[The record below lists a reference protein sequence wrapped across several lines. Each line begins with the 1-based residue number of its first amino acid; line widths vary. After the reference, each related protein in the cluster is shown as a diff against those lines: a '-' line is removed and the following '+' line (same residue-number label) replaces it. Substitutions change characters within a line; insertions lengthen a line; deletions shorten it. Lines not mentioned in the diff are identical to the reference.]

1 MEMDLIAGLGPVFVF
16 CMLLLVIFLCKS
28 QGYESGQKRAGRQG
42 ENYVC
47 DLICQ
52 VLKEKDLLFFFF
64 FIEIEGKRTEL
75 DHIIVNNRGIFIIEV
90 KNYSGSLMG
99 TDNDY
104 EWVKTKISSSGN
116 SYTKIVKNPIKQVN
130 RQVYLL
136 AQFLKYYGVDVWV
149 EGYTF
154 FVQGNSPVHCKQV
167 LESAQV
173 INHVIHNGVN
183 RNLTNAK
190 VQEIQKL
197 LS

>member
-1 MEMDLIAGLGPVFVF
+1 METALIAGLGPVFVF

-52 VLKEKDLLFFFF
+52 VLKEKDLLFSNVS
-64 FIEIEGKRTEL
+64 IEIEGKRTEL

-136 AQFLKYYGVDVWV
+136 AQFLKYYGVDV
-149 EGYTF
+149 
-154 FVQGNSPVHCKQV
+154 
-167 LESAQV
+167 
-173 INHVIHNGVN
+173 
-183 RNLTNAK
+183 
-190 VQEIQKL
+190 
-197 LS
+197 

>member
-1 MEMDLIAGLGPVFVF
+1 METALIAGLGPVFVF

-52 VLKEKDLLFFFF
+52 VLKEKDLLFSNVS
-64 FIEIEGKRTEL
+64 IEIEGKRTEL

-154 FVQGNSPVHCKQV
+154 FAQGNSPVDCKQV
-167 LESAQV
+167 LESAQD
-173 INHVIHNGVN
+173 INRVIHNGAN

>member
-1 MEMDLIAGLGPVFVF
+1 METALIAGLGPVFVF

-52 VLKEKDLLFFFF
+52 VLKEKDLLFSNVS
-64 FIEIEGKRTEL
+64 IEIEGKRTEL

-154 FVQGNSPVHCKQV
+154 FVQGNSPVDCKQV
-167 LESAQV
+167 LESVQD
-173 INHVIHNGVN
+173 INHVIHNGAN

>member
-52 VLKEKDLLFFFF
+52 VLKEKDLLFSNVP
-64 FIEIEGKRTEL
+64 IEIEGKRTEL

>member
-1 MEMDLIAGLGPVFVF
+1 MEMVLIAGFVFVF
-16 CMLLLVIFLCKS
+16 IFFMILLVIILCNS
-28 QGYESGQKRAGRQG
+28 QGYESGQKGAGRQG

-52 VLKEKDLLFFFF
+52 VLKEKDLLFSNVP
-64 FIEIEGKRTEL
+64 IEIEGKRTEL

-104 EWVKTKISSSGN
+104 EWVKTKISRGGN
-116 SYTKIVKNPIKQVN
+116 SYTKTVKNPIKQVN

-167 LESAQV
+167 LESAQN
-173 INHVIHNGVN
+173 INHVIHNDAN

>member
-52 VLKEKDLLFFFF
+52 VLKEKDLLFSNVP
-64 FIEIEGKRTEL
+64 IEVEGKRTEL

>member
-1 MEMDLIAGLGPVFVF
+1 METALIAGLGPVFVF

-52 VLKEKDLLFFFF
+52 VLKEKDLLFSNVS
-64 FIEIEGKRTEL
+64 IEIEGKRTEL